1 MLTVGTRIKIIAF
14 VLISITVVVYV
25 GLRYADLGRL
35 VGLRGY
41 YVVKVD
47 LSDGGGIFPNA
58 EVTYRGVPVGRVGA
72 VDLTASGVQAD
83 LDIDTSAAPIP
94 SSAEAVVADRS
105 AVGEQYVDLRP
116 KTDKAPYL
124 ADGATIA
131 QRNTQLP
138 PPVQNVLGDVDK
150 LADSVPT
157 KSLQTVVDE
166 LYTATQDQ
174 GPNLQTLL
182 DTGSRLTTA
191 AIDDVP
197 HTSQL
202 IDDGRTVLRTQA
214 GERDALRTFG
224 TDAALLAAQLD
235 SSDTDLRRLIA
246 NAPPAV
252 DQVAGVLRDT
262 NPTLSTLF
270 ANLLTTSELTLTRQ
284 DGLSEL
290 LSVAPAT
297 IAAGST
303 VINQNGARIGMALTF
318 FDPLPCTAGYAT
330 TYRNGL
336 DTSASRALNTAARC
350 TMPAGSGVEV
360 RGSANA
366 PSGGGV
372 PTAASAG
379 TFALAGPV
387 QGSAATRGAALPGAL
402 GLPALPPGPTGMDG
416 LLGLGAR

>member
-1 MLTVGTRIKIIAF
+1 MLTAGTRIKVIAF
-14 VLISITVVVYV
+14 VLISITVIVYI

-41 YVVKVD
+41 YVVRVD

-72 VDLTASGVQAD
+72 LNLTDTGVQAELD
-83 LDIDTSAAPIP
+83 LDDSSTRIP
-94 SSAEAVVADRS
+94 STVEAVVADRS

-116 KTDKAPYL
+116 RTDSGPYL
-124 ADGATIA
+124 TDGSTIA

-138 PPVQNVLGDVDK
+138 PPVQDVLSNVDQ
-150 LADSVPT
+150 LANSVPK

-166 LYTATQDQ
+166 LYTATQNQ

-182 DTGSRLTTA
+182 DTGNQLTA
-191 AIDDVP
+191 AAIQDVP
-197 HTSQL
+197 QTSQL
-202 IDDGRTVLRTQA
+202 IGDSQTVLGTQSA
-214 GERDALRTFG
+214 ERDALESFG
-224 TDAALLAAQLD
+224 RDARLLAAQLD

-252 DQVAGVLRDT
+252 DQVSGVLRDT

-270 ANLLTTSELTLTRQ
+270 ANLLTTSEVTYTRQ

-290 LSVAPAT
+290 LSVTPA
-297 IAAGST
+297 AVSAGST
-303 VINQNGARIGMALTF
+303 VINQNGATFGMALTF
-318 FDPLPCTAGYAT
+318 FDPLPCTSGYAT

-336 DTSASRALNTAARC
+336 DTSPSPALDTAARC
-350 TMPAGSGVEV
+350 TMPASSGVQV

-366 PSGGGV
+366 PDGGGV
-372 PTAASAG
+372 PPAASAG
-379 TFALAGPV
+379 TFALAGPP
-387 QGSAATRGAALPGAL
+387 QDTTARAALPGAL
-402 GLPALPPGPTGMDG
+402 GLPALPAGPDGMDG
-416 LLGLGAR
+416 LLGLGSR